1 MYYDIASWHWRSR
14 CPIIAAMRDL
24 MGELFDRVEE
34 DLDGVTLT
42 PDGMRAI
49 VDGRFGEV
57 AVSVEH
63 DQDAEMLRVCA
74 AIPPPAGTGRSFL
87 LWCLAMNARYWDVK
101 IGLGDDGLL
110 LVHSDFDIEEE
121 LGMDAIAAALVE
133 RADTVVDLIDDDL
146 VDWLLE
152 HGFGTP
158 TQRERWEGRPEDEDA

>member
-1 MYYDIASWHWRSR
+1 
-14 CPIIAAMRDL
+14 MRDL

-42 PDGMRAI
+42 PDGMQAI

-57 AVSVEH
+57 TVAVEH
-63 DQDAEMLRVCA
+63 DPEAEMLRVCA
-74 AIPPPAGTGRSFL
+74 RVPAPAGTGRSFL
-87 LWCLAMNARYWDVK
+87 IWCLAMNARYWDVK
-101 IGLGDDGLL
+101 IGLDESGLL

-121 LGMDAIAAALVE
+121 LGLEAIAAALVE

-152 HGFGTP
+152 QGFGTP
-158 TQRERWEGRPEDEDA
+158 AQRERWEVRTDDDDV